1 MEYLRTLGTAA
12 ASSLLAKSGITL
24 PFSLG
29 NKVSHLDGRSI
40 WTLYEAVKKV
50 HSFLVNCWPEL
61 TADRLLWEG
70 RFLACIR
77 ILL

>member
-29 NKVSHLDGRSI
+29 NKVAHLDGCSI
-40 WTLYEAVKKV
+40 WTLYEAIKKV
-50 HSFLVNCWPEL
+50 SVLHQ
-61 TADRLLWEG
+61 LLAGQVTEH
-70 RFLACIR
+70 
-77 ILL
+77 

>member
-29 NKVSHLDGRSI
+29 SKVSYLDGRSI

-50 HSFLVNCWPEL
+50 SPHRINCQLGPVTEN
-61 TADRLLWEG
+61 LL
-70 RFLACIR
+70 
-77 ILL
+77 